1 MTISRGV
8 GAESKWAEGV
18 FDLQWRGALSPTRG
32 YFSTKTECV
41 WIKTPRFVEGRSTS
55 VKYCGT
61 LRVKP
66 EDVVLWEGLAS
77 TDGQRLSWS
86 FLAQRLSQ

>member
-66 EDVVLWEGLAS
+66 EGVVLWEGLAS